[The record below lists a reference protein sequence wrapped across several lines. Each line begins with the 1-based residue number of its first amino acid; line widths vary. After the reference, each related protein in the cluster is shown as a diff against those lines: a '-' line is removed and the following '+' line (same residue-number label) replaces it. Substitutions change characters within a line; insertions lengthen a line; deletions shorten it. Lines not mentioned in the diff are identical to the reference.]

1 MRVQPKTRATF
12 LLGVLTSAVVQIPP
26 ARAGAWLSTM
36 AGQVPGPEYGAYVWP
51 VRGPVIYPFEAPD
64 SPYGAGHRGIDI
76 AAPVATPVL
85 ASGPGRVAFAG
96 PVAGGL
102 FVSVDHPDGVRTTYS
117 WLRAVSV
124 RRGDAVRAGQPIGA
138 TGPGHPG
145 RLPPHLHFGARVGDV
160 YIDPLLLLEGAS
172 VVGLIR
178 LAPVDASM
186 SVAARRI
193 TLEEPRG
200 PPSPVRLA
208 PVWSPSPPAPRVPVR
223 AGARSSH
230 DARA

>member
-1 MRVQPKTRATF
+1 MRGQLKIRATF
-12 LLGVLTSAVVQIPP
+12 LLGALASAVVQISPG
-26 ARAGAWLSTM
+26 RAGAWLSTM

-51 VRGPVIYPFEAPD
+51 VRGPVIYPFEAPN
-64 SPYGAGHRGIDI
+64 SPYGAGHRGIDL

-85 ASGPGRVAFAG
+85 ASGPGLVAFAG

-117 WLRAVSV
+117 WLSAVSV
-124 RRGDAVRAGQPIGA
+124 RRGDAVLAGQAIGE

-178 LAPVDASM
+178 LAPVDASRSM
-186 SVAARRI
+186 AAGRI
-193 TLEEPRG
+193 MLGEPRG
-200 PPSPVRLA
+200 PPSPLRPAL
-208 PVWSPSPPAPRVPVR
+208 VWSPSPSASRLPVR
-223 AGARSSH
+223 
-230 DARA
+230 RASALLV